1 MGLGVI
7 LSRAV
12 NYIKTGDDGLICAHE
27 SCMKRRLVGRDHCF
41 DHELE
46 AEELLDGEPPANVT
60 EPDVYVYFIG
70 VDGEDAV
77 KIGRTSGDAG
87 SRLKSLQTGH
97 YKQLK
102 LLATISMP
110 FEVERWIHKGL
121 ADAHLRGEWFQRTEK
136 VNKIIEAAKSGDWQR
151 FFQAFA

>member
-1 MGLGVI
+1 MGLGI
-7 LSRAV
+7 IISKPAKYRESS
-12 NYIKTGDDGLICAHE
+12 DGLICAHE
-27 SCMKRRLVGRDHCF
+27 YCAKQRLVGRDHCF

-46 AEELLDGEPPANVT
+46 AEELLDEEPPARL
-60 EPDVYVYFIG
+60 PDPEVYVYFIG